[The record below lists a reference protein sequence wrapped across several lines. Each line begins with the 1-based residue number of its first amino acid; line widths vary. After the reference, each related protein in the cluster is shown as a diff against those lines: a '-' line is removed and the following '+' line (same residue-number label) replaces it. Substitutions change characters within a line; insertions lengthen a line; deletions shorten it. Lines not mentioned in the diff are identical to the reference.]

1 MSNSEGNQS
10 KNKIL
15 FLGTQMAVGGAQ
27 QVLFSQASWF
37 HKRGYS
43 VSVAFFYDK
52 ENLNTQWDEKYPYPI
67 IDLQAW
73 QKGKNVI
80 ANIFSLFFGMI
91 RLWKLF
97 HREKISIV
105 ETFTPDS
112 NMLGLLIARLA
123 GVPVRIATHHGV
135 IEGRPHFL
143 MRLHGWMVNQNFANL
158 LVAVSERVQQIAI
171 EDDGIMPEKVK
182 VILNG
187 IEPLK
192 PALPSSEIRK
202 QLQTEVQVPPFQ
214 FIVLSV
220 GRVTAQKGQIYLLR
234 AIPDILECFPDTVF
248 LIAGEGPLRK
258 HLQAEAVKMG
268 VDQYIHFL
276 GTRSDIPDL
285 LSVADLFVMPSLSEG
300 MPIALL
306 EAMDMSVPVVVSNL
320 EQISAFVTHK
330 QHGLLV
336 EPKDVSALT
345 NSIVLMLDDKPLRE
359 KLGSAG
365 QALVRES
372 YTLDR
377 MCQQY
382 EQLFIR
388 EIGV

>member
-1 MSNSEGNQS
+1 MSINEKKS
-10 KNKIL
+10 KITIL

-27 QVLFSQASWF
+27 KVLFMQSDWF
-37 HKRGYS
+37 HAQGYH
-43 VSVAFFYDK
+43 VFTAYFYDK
-52 ENLNTQWDEKYPYPI
+52 ENLKSAWNSKCLYPV
-67 IDLQAW
+67 IDLQSW
-73 QKGKNVI
+73 QNGANPFKNGLR
-80 ANIFSLFFGMI
+80 LFGGLVQ
-91 RLWKLF
+91 LWRVLR
-97 HREKISIV
+97 REKVNII

-112 NMLGLLIARLA
+112 NLLGLVVARLA

-135 IEGRPHFL
+135 IEGRSRWL
-143 MRLHGWMVNQNFANL
+143 MRLHGWLINLGFANL

-171 EDDGIMPEKVK
+171 EEDGIKPEKVE

-202 QLQTEVQVPPFQ
+202 HLQSELQIPPFQ
-214 FIVLSV
+214 FIVLAV

-234 AIPDILECFPDTVF
+234 AIPDILEYFPDTVF
-248 LIAGEGPLRK
+248 LIAGDGPLRK
-258 HLQAEAVKMG
+258 HLLAEAVKMG
-268 VDQYIHFL
+268 IDQHIHFL

-285 LSVADLFVMPSLSEG
+285 LSAADLFVMPSLSEG

-306 EAMDMSVPVVVSNL
+306 EAMDMSVPIVVSNL

-336 EPKDVSALT
+336 EPKDVRALA

-365 QALVRES
+365 QALVQDR
-372 YTLDR
+372 YTVDR

-388 EIGV
+388 ESGA